1 MKIIKKDYKR
11 KLVKDLSE
19 QDKEGEAT
27 VWW

>member
-11 KLVKDLSE
+11 KLAKDLSE
-19 QDKEGEAT
+19 EDKEGKAT